1 LENVEEFQTWGP
13 ARKGKPVKSRRGE
26 TFRKWKEQLQVL
38 GYEIEHR
45 ELVAADYGAPTIR
58 KRFFLI
64 ARCDGK
70 KIIWPERTHA
80 PKDSEE
86 VKNGKCKPWRGAAE
100 IIDWTIPCP
109 SIFDTTDEIKEK
121 YGIRAV
127 RPLAV
132 NTQKRIARGIEKFV
146 LQNKEPFIVPIG
158 CMILKNL

>member
-1 LENVEEFQTWGP
+1 MPDREYFCLRAYCPSLWKNACSPE
-13 ARKGKPVKSRRGE
+13 RKGKPVKSRRGE

-86 VKNGKCKPWRGAAE
+86 VKNTLSNGNF
-100 IIDWTIPCP
+100 
-109 SIFDTTDEIKEK
+109 FD
-121 YGIRAV
+121 YSRA
-127 RPLAV
+127 
-132 NTQKRIARGIEKFV
+132 NEY
-146 LQNKEPFIVPIG
+146 
-158 CMILKNL
+158 